1 MKSKSTL
8 FQPKTFDLK
17 NIIFLEIE
25 QLVLKF
31 KKLNLMFATDVL
43 TVLIS
48 GWNFD
53 KCVPQLGKLQIS

>member
-25 QLVLKF
+25 QLVLRF
-31 KKLNLMFATDVL
+31 KKLNLMFATDFL

-53 KCVPQLGKLQIS
+53 KYVPQLGKLQLS